1 MENTNNKI
9 LIFTATYNESENIT
23 NFLDSIDNLNL
34 KLDVLIIDDNSPDKT
49 SEIIENYSKNKKN
62 IHLIKRSKKEG
73 LDTAHKIAYEYS
85 MKNNYE
91 FLITLD
97 ADMSHDPK
105 LIPEFIEQLKTNA
118 FVIGSRYI
126 NGGKCDM
133 KGLRFFL
140 SYFGNKFIKFIFKIN
155 CSEFTTSYRGF
166 SINKLEDFNLK
177 DVSSKGYSFFM
188 ETIYLINKKKIA
200 IKQIPIYFKD
210 REKGK
215 SKIPRVEMF
224 RTLLNI
230 FKLKLNF
237 KI

>member
-140 SYFGNKFIKFIFKIN
+140 SYFGNKFIKFIFKIDCN
-155 CSEFTTSYRGF
+155 EFTTFYRGF
-166 SINKLEDFNLK
+166 NLDNLK
-177 DVSSKGYSFFM
+177 NFHLNNISSRGYSFAMETVYQLNKRGVHIKEIPISFKGRLKGYSKIPKI
-188 ETIYLINKKKIA
+188 ELLRTLIN
-200 IKQIPIYFKD
+200 
-210 REKGK
+210 
-215 SKIPRVEMF
+215 VF
-224 RTLLNI
+224 R
-230 FKLKLNF
+230 LKFFN
-237 KI
+237 KH